1 MLVKL
6 RTGFTHHLS
15 EGAAVTHTNSYTP
28 SEIYKENYHSQ
39 ARKQIARFGEVQRIV
54 LEFAKRHMLI
64 EAAQI
69 RVWAKEELDKD
80 ISLKRIH
87 DAITRLVARG
97 IIEKVSRG
105 VYRLTHLGK
114 KLLSMLTV
122 LRGKETV
129 GGGVSCGY
137 GYGGGGFARFRV
149 HSVGG
154 GSFEDFVRRLYVV
167 KRVVDC
173 ALAYVR
179 SFLGKS
185 RFYRIVRGVDVRCV
199 DFFVGAHGFG
209 SLSGGSGRPLVSL
222 GVFESVGLKPREF
235 GVDVFGVFGGVDKL
249 FVKVYRG

>member
-1 MLVKL
+1 LWL
-6 RTGFTHHLS
+6 
-15 EGAAVTHTNSYTP
+15 
-28 SEIYKENYHSQ
+28 
-39 ARKQIARFGEVQRIV
+39 
-54 LEFAKRHMLI
+54 
-64 EAAQI
+64 
-69 RVWAKEELDKD
+69 WW
-80 ISLKRIH
+80 
-87 DAITRLVARG
+87 
-97 IIEKVSRG
+97 
-105 VYRLTHLGK
+105 
-114 KLLSMLTV
+114 
-122 LRGKETV
+122 
-129 GGGVSCGY
+129 
-137 GYGGGGFARFRV
+137 GGGGFARFRV